1 MPNKTPSQQGVFKR
15 FFHAIAEFLREIVW
29 SIRNN
34 LRNFFGK
41 LYDKLFDKGL
51 WNYTRP
57 VRRFALDLFARIQ
70 GPRPDFSPTN
80 DRQSQLATRLGELRS
95 TQYVKPTNEIGFF
108 ASIRKFIDRLLTL
121 APSDYFN
128 GWIRAG
134 LALLLLPVHLLG
146 LVFKIICI
154 WAYIPYE
161 NILKSIQVIFD
172 KWVLSVVVALQ
183 LLFSFGGEKVKGA
196 LVYTV
201 RSVAGAVVMI
211 PFLLFITN
219 YRKVFAFSRPYFY
232 IAPALI
238 MLSIFTFYPIFNT
251 IFMSFLEGYSF
262 LAGTA
267 NGIGLGNY
275 IAVLNDPVFYQA
287 LKNTLLVAFISVPI
301 AVVVALLIAVAL
313 NSIKFF
319 QGFIQTVFFL
329 PYVTNVIAIG
339 LVFTVMFNSRVS
351 PDGLPYGIINNIIG
365 IFGIEPIKWV
375 SLGATYATAVTT
387 LIIYTVWSALAF
399 KIMVFLSGIQGIDK
413 QYYQAAK
420 VDATPK
426 WRVLLRV
433 TVPLLSPMIAYVTIT
448 SFIGGFKSYAAVV
461 ALFGDRMGP
470 AGQSNMMITVVGYIF
485 NAWTNLGTPGELS
498 KAAAGS
504 VILLI
509 IILIFTAV
517 ELQISKKRV
526 HY

>member
-41 LYDKLFDKGL
+41 LYDKLLDKGL

-80 DRQSQLATRLGELRS
+80 DRQSQLAARLGELRS

-134 LALLLLPVHLLG
+134 LALLLLPVHLIG
-146 LVFKIICI
+146 LIIKIVCI

-161 NILKSIQVIFD
+161 NIGKAIQVMFD
-172 KWVLSVVVALQ
+172 KWVMSVVVSLQ
-183 LLFSFGGEKVKGA
+183 ILFSFGGGKVMESLIFALRSIGGA
-196 LVYTV
+196 I
-201 RSVAGAVVMI
+201 VMI
-211 PFLLFITN
+211 PFLLFIIN
-219 YRKVFAFSRPYFY
+219 YRKLFSFSRPYFY
-232 IAPALI
+232 IAPAMI
-238 MLSIFTFYPIFNT
+238 MLAIFTFYPIFNT
-251 IFMSFLEGYSF
+251 VYMSFLEGFNFMS
-262 LAGTA
+262 GTA
-267 NGIGLGNY
+267 TGIGFENY
-275 IAVLNDPVFYQA
+275 VAVLQDPVFFRA
-287 LKNTLLVAFISVPI
+287 LRNTLFIAFVSVPI
-301 AVVVALLIAVAL
+301 SVVIALLIAVAL
-313 NSIKFF
+313 NAIKFI
-319 QGFIQTVFFL
+319 QGIIQTVFFL

-339 LVFTVMFNSRVS
+339 LVFMVMFN
-351 PDGLPYGIINNIIG
+351 YEIGIINYLLG
-365 IFGIEPIKWV
+365 IVGIEKIRW
-375 SLGATYATAVTT
+375 LNIGTTFGAATA

-448 SFIGGFKSYAAVV
+448 SFIGGFKAYASVV

-470 AGQSNMMITVVGYIF
+470 AGQSNSMITVVGYIF
-485 NAWTNLGTPGELS
+485 NSWKNIAATGELS

-504 VILLI
+504 VILLV
-509 IILIFTAV
+509 IILIFTAI